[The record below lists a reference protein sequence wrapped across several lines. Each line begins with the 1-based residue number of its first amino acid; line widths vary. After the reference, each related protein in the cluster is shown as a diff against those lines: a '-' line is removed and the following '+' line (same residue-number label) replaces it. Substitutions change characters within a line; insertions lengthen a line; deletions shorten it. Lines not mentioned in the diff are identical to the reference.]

1 MKVMM
6 AMFLAIQVG
15 TGFGIASA
23 DGEAVGSTALSI
35 AVSVEA
41 DPGDQLVLHGL
52 DPGGDQRTVA
62 MIEAAPGTYRTVF
75 ETRPVDLVIVFENLD
90 TGLQSEPHRL
100 SELGVPGELVG
111 AVPLPP
117 GEPEAPEDRSL
128 LWLGVAL
135 GLASLSALAFW
146 VLGGES
152 RRQGDAETDP
162 VTQVPDA

>member
-1 MKVMM
+1 MNVLM
-6 AMFLAIQVG
+6 AMFLAVQVG
-15 TGFGIASA
+15 AGFGIASA
-23 DGEAVGSTALSI
+23 DGEAVGSTALSV
-35 AVSVEA
+35 AVTVEA
-41 DPGDQLVLHGL
+41 DPGAQVVLHGL

-117 GEPEAPEDRSL
+117 REPEAPEDRSL

-135 GLASLSALAFW
+135 ALASLSALAFW

-152 RRQGDAETDP
+152 GSQPPVETTP
-162 VTQVPDA
+162 VTPVPDA